1 MVKTI
6 ATLTGRNSNDVKQAV
21 CESRKKDLMFEYEQ
35 LIVSITGESPSAEL
49 MEELN
54 ELSMDDLF
62 YKFEMDKLHYIQ
74 SYLY

>member
-6 ATLTGRNSNDVKQAV
+6 SLITGRNINDVKQDV

-35 LIVSITGESPSAEL
+35 LIINITGESPSDEV
-49 MEELN
+49 MEMLH
-54 ELSMDDLF
+54 ELSMDDLM
-62 YKFEMDKLHYIQ
+62 YKFEMDKLHFIQ